1 MQSGHPDDRWGFAVQ
16 GALSLKTDW
25 IAAGD
30 TLNIS
35 AVYTDGA
42 TRYNIQNLAGSAGA
56 WTTFSGSNVPGTI
69 GSFGVGF
76 APDTVFATGGQQQL
90 IQTWGMRGAYNHN
103 WDPYWSSALYGAY
116 AAVQYGSG
124 ATTVVC
130 NSILATPT
138 IHLTPG
144 TTCNPNYNVSQIGF
158 ITRWTP
164 VKDLTFSVDAL
175 WSHLDQRFSGVIN
188 TTGGY
193 GTGNY
198 EIKDKNTLQ
207 ALLRVQRNW

>member
-1 MQSGHPDDRWGFAVQ
+1 
-16 GALSLKTDW
+16 
-25 IAAGD
+25 
-30 TLNIS
+30 
-35 AVYTDGA
+35 
-42 TRYNIQNLAGSAGA
+42 
-56 WTTFSGSNVPGTI
+56 
-69 GSFGVGF
+69 VG
-76 APDTVFATGGQQQL
+76 QL
-90 IQTWGMRGAYNHN
+90 
-103 WDPYWSSALYGAY
+103 
-116 AAVQYGSG
+116 
-124 ATTVVC
+124 
-130 NSILATPT
+130 
-138 IHLTPG
+138 
-144 TTCNPNYNVSQIGF
+144 GF